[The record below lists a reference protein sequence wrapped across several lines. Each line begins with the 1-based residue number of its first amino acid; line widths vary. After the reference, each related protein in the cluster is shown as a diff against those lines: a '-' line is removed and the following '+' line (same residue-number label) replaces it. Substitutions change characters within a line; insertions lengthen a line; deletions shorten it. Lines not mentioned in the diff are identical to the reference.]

1 MSITREGS
9 KWEWKNSW
17 YLLLMFVFPISFIP
31 FFLMYGRITNKKYL
45 VKGFMCLFAI
55 IAVFFLWFRQYDII
69 FSMTKSYPEGPYVS
83 DYLGS
88 NYYDIP
94 NYEETDEYK
103 EYEKDLEVFY
113 NTPEY
118 KEVQEYNDHIR
129 NIVYTTVTIVNS
141 AGFFLVFILA
151 ITGFFIDR
159 PQYLRELSNQQ
170 RRNNLSD
177 IYRNNRRASAPVPQP
192 YTSGQRGYNEP
203 GREEHVSNEN
213 ESKENENKEN
223 AREEQFDV
231 NQLTEEEFGK
241 ISLLD
246 VIDIKKIIDYR
257 NQNGSFSSKDEFFEC
272 FQAKP
277 HVIAKLQDR
286 ITVNHESKPE
296 SAKNTYYS
304 ERRFDI

>member
-1 MSITREGS
+1 
-9 KWEWKNSW
+9 
-17 YLLLMFVFPISFIP
+17 
-31 FFLMYGRITNKKYL
+31 MYGRITNKKYL

-192 YTSGQRGYNEP
+192 YTSGQRDYNEP
-203 GREEHVSNEN
+203 GREENVSNEN

-257 NQNGSFSSKDEFFEC
+257 NQNGSFSSKDEFIRS
-272 FQAKP
+272 
-277 HVIAKLQDR
+277 VIM
-286 ITVNHESKPE
+286 
-296 SAKNTYYS
+296 
-304 ERRFDI
+304 